1 MRERSEV
8 KGLSGR
14 TALVTGGAR
23 RLGRAIVEALSK
35 ADARVVVHYNSSSQE
50 ANDLVE
56 SLREQGRD
64 AWSIAADLTE
74 TGQADR
80 LLPRVSEL
88 CGRPVD
94 VLVNNA
100 SIFPADSVLDVTAGS
115 LSENMNLHAYAP
127 LALARAMANQR
138 RRGHILNMLDSR
150 VVDYDRKHASYH
162 LSKRALFTLTRML
175 AIELAPEIA
184 VNAVAPGLILPPPGQ
199 DETYLRRLAHTNP
212 LNRHG
217 EAGDVV
223 DAAMFLLG
231 SSFITGQVVF
241 VDGGRHL
248 KGRVYD

>member
-1 MRERSEV
+1 MSERSGV
-8 KGLSGR
+8 KVLSGR

-23 RLGRAIVEALSK
+23 RLGRAIVEAL
-35 ADARVVVHYNSSSQE
+35 ATAEARVVVHYNSSSQE
-50 ANDLVE
+50 AEELVE
-56 SLREQGRD
+56 TLREQGRD
-64 AWSIAADLTE
+64 AWSISADLCE

-80 LLPRVSEL
+80 LLPRASEL
-88 CGRPVD
+88 CGSPIE
-94 VLVNNA
+94 VLVNSA
-100 SIFPADSVLDVTAGS
+100 SVFPADSVLDVTAAS
-115 LSENMNLHAYAP
+115 LTQNMNLHTYAP
-127 LALARAMANQR
+127 LALARGMANQR
-138 RRGHILNMLDSR
+138 RRGQILNMLDTR

-162 LSKRALFTLTRML
+162 LSKRGLFTLTRML

-184 VNAVAPGLILPPPGQ
+184 VNAVAPGLILPPPGE

-217 EAGDVV
+217 EAADVV

-231 SSFITGQVVF
+231 SSFITGQVIF